1 MILPT
6 RRWRVFYFQE
16 TSMSSNFERSQL
28 TKIMISSAPVTA
40 ETLDSASYLGLS
52 CTIKEVQFTA
62 GQKQDIDV
70 TTLCSVEQE
79 NINGLGAASEISM
92 SGNFYLNAAQNA
104 LRSAYDNDTTYG
116 FKVIFPSGNGF
127 TFMAEVRQH
136 TWSAGT
142 NGVVAATFSLRLK
155 GKPVL
160 TTASLKVK
168 VDLKSTLR
176 VASGAKLEMAVE
188 AVGGVPPYSYVW
200 KKGGSPVSGQT
211 AATFSKASASSGDA
225 GAYTCEISDSA
236 SPVNK
241 VTSTSC
247 TVTVS

>member
-6 RRWRVFYFQE
+6 RRWRVLFQE

-160 TTASLKVK
+160 TTEPLKVK
-168 VDLKSTLR
+168 VDLKARCGLLPDRNLKWRLRLR
-176 VASGAKLEMAVE
+176 VVCRLILMSGRKVVLLFPDRRRQRSVRHRQ
-188 AVGGVPPYSYVW
+188 Y
-200 KKGGSPVSGQT
+200 PVMRVHIPARFLIQQARLT
-211 AATFSKASASSGDA
+211 K
-225 GAYTCEISDSA
+225 
-236 SPVNK
+236 
-241 VTSTSC
+241 
-247 TVTVS
+247 

>member
-1 MILPT
+1 
-6 RRWRVFYFQE
+6 
-16 TSMSSNFERSQL
+16 MSSNFERSQL

-168 VDLKSTLR
+168 VDLKARCGLLPERNLKWRLRLR
-176 VASGAKLEMAVE
+176 VVCRLILMSGRKVVLLFPDRRRQRSVRHQHH
-188 AVGGVPPYSYVW
+188 
-200 KKGGSPVSGQT
+200 PVMRVRIPARFLIQRARLT
-211 AATFSKASASSGDA
+211 K
-225 GAYTCEISDSA
+225 
-236 SPVNK
+236 
-241 VTSTSC
+241 
-247 TVTVS
+247 

>member
-1 MILPT
+1 M
-6 RRWRVFYFQE
+6 
-16 TSMSSNFERSQL
+16 
-28 TKIMISSAPVTA
+28 
-40 ETLDSASYLGLS
+40 
-52 CTIKEVQFTA
+52 QFTA

-136 TWSAGT
+136 TRSAGT

-160 TTASLKVK
+160 MTEPLKVK
-168 VDLKSTLR
+168 VDLNSTLQ
-176 VASGAKLEMAVE
+176 VSAGAKLEMMVE
-188 AVGGVPPYSYVW
+188 AAGGVPPYSYAR
-200 KKGGSPVSGQT
+200 KKVVLLFPDRRRQRSVRHQQHPVMRVRIPARFLIQQARLT
-211 AATFSKASASSGDA
+211 K
-225 GAYTCEISDSA
+225 
-236 SPVNK
+236 
-241 VTSTSC
+241 
-247 TVTVS
+247 

>member
-79 NINGLGAASEISM
+79 NINAAI
-92 SGNFYLNAAQNA
+92 
-104 LRSAYDNDTTYG
+104 
-116 FKVIFPSGNGF
+116 
-127 TFMAEVRQH
+127 
-136 TWSAGT
+136 
-142 NGVVAATFSLRLK
+142 TFS
-155 GKPVL
+155 
-160 TTASLKVK
+160 A
-168 VDLKSTLR
+168 
-176 VASGAKLEMAVE
+176 
-188 AVGGVPPYSYVW
+188 
-200 KKGGSPVSGQT
+200 
-211 AATFSKASASSGDA
+211 KASVSSLSS
-225 GAYTCEISDSA
+225 TRISFL
-236 SPVNK
+236 
-241 VTSTSC
+241 
-247 TVTVS
+247 

>member
-92 SGNFYLNAAQNA
+92 SGN
-104 LRSAYDNDTTYG
+104 
-116 FKVIFPSGNGF
+116 GF

-188 AVGGVPPYSYVW
+188 AAGGVPPYSYVW